1 MPFMSQ
7 FIEPKKRRAW
17 KVLEDLCAR
26 KTSHLRELLCDSARN
41 ESLRANAVGIE
52 LDLTH
57 QRVDAE
63 IMSAL
68 QALAVESALSAHI
81 QAMFC
86 GERINA
92 TENREVLHVA
102 LRGTRNPPPAWGE
115 DISQQVSGELKRV
128 LAFAHQV
135 RNGECL
141 GFSGQAITDVVN
153 LGIGGSDLG
162 PRMCTQALADIA
174 GGSVCNVKVH
184 YASNLD
190 ADCLAATLA
199 PLRAQ
204 STLFIVQSKTFTT
217 QETMMQARSAKRWLA
232 DAGCS
237 QKDMARHLV
246 AVTAQPQLAYGQ
258 GFSQEQT
265 FCFWQWV
272 GGRFSVWSAIGLP
285 LAIAIG
291 PEKFEEMLAGA
302 NAMDTHFAQ
311 TPFDRNLP
319 VLLAILGIWNTNFL
333 NCSTQLIAAYA
344 WRLGLFAPFLQQLE
358 MESNGKSTHVDG
370 SQVQIHTSPVVWGG
384 LGIDGQHA
392 YFQLVHQGTH
402 VIPVDFIG
410 VRIANESLPFAKDH
424 HLAVL
429 QNMQAQADALALGR
443 TREDT
448 ETLLRAQGLAEKEVQ
463 RLAAHR
469 SYRGNVPSSS
479 LWLERLEP
487 YTLGALIALYEHKVF
502 CQSVLWGTHAFDQW
516 GVELGKTM
524 VQQMVDQSSRLG
536 CST

>member
-1 MPFMSQ
+1 MSQ
-7 FIEPKKRRAW
+7 FIEPQKRRAW
-17 KVLEDLCAR
+17 KALEDLCAR
-26 KTSHLRELLCDSARN
+26 KTFNLKELLCDLARN
-41 ESLRANAVGIE
+41 ESLRANAVGVE
-52 LDLTH
+52 LDFTH

-68 QALAVESALSAHI
+68 HALAVESALGVQI
-81 QAMFC
+81 QAMFR
-86 GERINA
+86 GERVNA

-102 LRGTRNPPPAWGE
+102 LRGTRNPSPPWGE
-115 DISQQVSGELKRV
+115 DMSRQVSSQLKRV
-128 LAFAHQV
+128 LAFAYQV
-135 RNGECL
+135 RSGECL

-174 GGSVCNVKVH
+174 GGSACKIKVH

-199 PLRAQ
+199 PLRPER
-204 STLFIVQSKTFTT
+204 TLFIIQSKTFTT
-217 QETMMQARSAKRWLA
+217 QETMMQARSAMRWLA
-232 DAGCS
+232 DAGCPQS
-237 QKDMARHLV
+237 EIARHLV
-246 AVTAQPQLAYGQ
+246 AVTAQPQLAREQ
-258 GFSQEQT
+258 GFLPEQT
-265 FCFWQWV
+265 FVFWQWV

-302 NAMDTHFAQ
+302 NAMDTHFTQ

-319 VLLAILGIWNTNFL
+319 VLLALLGVWNTNFL

-344 WRLGLFAPFLQQLE
+344 WRLGLFVPFLQQLE

-370 SQVQIHTSPVVWGG
+370 SEVRIQTSPVMWGG

-402 VIPVDFIG
+402 LIPADFIG
-410 VRIANESLPFAKDH
+410 VRAANESLPFAQDH

-443 TREDT
+443 TRQET
-448 ETLLRAQGLAEKEVQ
+448 EALLRAQGHCEQDVQ
-463 RLAAHR
+463 RLSAHR
-469 SYRGNVPSSS
+469 SYRGNAPSSS
-479 LWLERLEP
+479 IWLERLDP
-487 YTLGALIALYEHKVF
+487 HTLGALIALYEHKVF

-524 VQQMVDQSSRLG
+524 VQEMANQGPGAGQPK
-536 CST
+536 